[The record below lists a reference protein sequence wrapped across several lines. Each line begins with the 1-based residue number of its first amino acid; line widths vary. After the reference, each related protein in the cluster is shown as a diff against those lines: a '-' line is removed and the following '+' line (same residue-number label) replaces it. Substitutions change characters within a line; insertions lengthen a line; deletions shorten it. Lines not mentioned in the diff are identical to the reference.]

1 MAQTSKR
8 KCTCEHKYQDKKYKG
23 KRVMNKTA
31 NGWNCTVCNKD
42 HRSAQPNTC
51 RCVMGFHSSPHKT
64 AYLGSSPNFGTL
76 IEYRYNAKVGYSTP
90 KRVLRAWVRVPL
102 FNEHGRYHAMV
113 RNLF

>member
-42 HRSAQPNTC
+42 HRSA
-51 RCVMGFHSSPHKT
+51 
-64 AYLGSSPNFGTL
+64 
-76 IEYRYNAKVGYSTP
+76 
-90 KRVLRAWVRVPL
+90 
-102 FNEHGRYHAMV
+102 
-113 RNLF
+113 